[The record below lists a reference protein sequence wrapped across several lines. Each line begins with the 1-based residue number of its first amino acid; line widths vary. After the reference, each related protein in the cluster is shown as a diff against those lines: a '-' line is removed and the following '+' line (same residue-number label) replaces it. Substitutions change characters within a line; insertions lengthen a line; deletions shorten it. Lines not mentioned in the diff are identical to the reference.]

1 MSVCVATDFAQ
12 DKLDLA
18 VALQSGFMDIT
29 HQALDVALQ
38 RGFLELDL
46 EHRFTARI
54 LESVDKQT
62 MRSMMHHMMV
72 WLAEQKA
79 MNPQFPVRSYKVP
92 RWL

>member
-29 HQALDVALQ
+29 HQALDVAIQ
-38 RGFLELDL
+38 SGFLELDE
-46 EHRFTARI
+46 EHRYTALI
-54 LESVDKQT
+54 LDSVDKQT
-62 MRSMMHHMMV
+62 MRSMMHRMMV

-79 MNPQFPVRSYKVP
+79 VNPQFPFSFRFP